1 MKMAISFISGI
12 IICGLLLIGV
22 TNILPIKAET
32 QDSTEDSLDSGFAG
46 LLPDIET
53 IYKEALTKPFEK
65 AESKIHDEDIAEF
78 YAELIDSCGLR
89 NTSEAVN

>member
-1 MKMAISFISGI
+1 MKMVISFISGI
-12 IICGLLLIGV
+12 VICGLIFTGV
-22 TNILPIKAET
+22 NNVLPLRADT
-32 QDSTEDSLDSGFAG
+32 QELTEESAGDGLAG

-53 IYKEALTKPFEK
+53 IYHQALTKPFEK

-89 NTSEAVN
+89 DTATATD